1 MFLTAADAP
10 PVNRF
15 SGIPL
20 GEGETIIARKDRR
33 IEFVNLGQGIFMEV
47 YGNNITGNIAT
58 GHRSPRWEQLCF

>member
-20 GEGETIIARKDRR
+20 AEGDTIIARKDRR
-33 IEFVNLGQGIFMEV
+33 IFFGYRHENTDAYLD
-47 YGNNITGNIAT
+47 
-58 GHRSPRWEQLCF
+58 